1 VQRVIGPHPLLKVHI
16 REQPPDRWSDPRIV
30 PLGECFPSRESRLGR
45 RCHRLQEEATSDIK
59 GLLRNQLI
67 VPTFPS
73 NALPSPISTPPNL
86 AGIIPGVVIEAIPSP
101 AFGVAQE
108 PDALRRLGERLIDR
122 RALDYCTLERARRMA
137 SETGGRLD
145 RVLTQLGLITER
157 DLAEVLADLVGASL
171 LSAADY
177 PEAPLFGDRLKP
189 KFLRKAH
196 ALPIADN
203 VDTVLLAMADPLDN
217 FVSDAIAAALAR
229 RVAIAVGVPIEI
241 EAALS
246 RLYPESEEAEGWRAI
261 R

>member
-1 VQRVIGPHPLLKVHI
+1 
-16 REQPPDRWSDPRIV
+16 
-30 PLGECFPSRESRLGR
+30 
-45 RCHRLQEEATSDIK
+45 
-59 GLLRNQLI
+59 
-67 VPTFPS
+67 
-73 NALPSPISTPPNL
+73 
-86 AGIIPGVVIEAIPSP
+86 
-101 AFGVAQE
+101 
-108 PDALRRLGERLIDR
+108 
-122 RALDYCTLERARRMA
+122 MA

-171 LSAADY
+171 LSATDY

-203 VDTVLLAMADPLDN
+203 ADTVLLAMADPLDN

-246 RLYPESEEAEGWRAI
+246 RLYPESEEAEEGGAPFGEIVSDGEPTEEDTERLKDLASEAPVI
-261 R
+261 RLVNQLIAQIAAQVGSRSAPIVTPIWNILPKVQCLEPIYG